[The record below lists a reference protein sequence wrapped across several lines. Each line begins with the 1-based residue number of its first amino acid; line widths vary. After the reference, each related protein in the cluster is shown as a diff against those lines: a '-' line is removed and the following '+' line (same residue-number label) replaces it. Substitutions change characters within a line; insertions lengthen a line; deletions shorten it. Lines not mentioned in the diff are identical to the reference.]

1 MAASAEISLRD
12 VAKALQP
19 LKRDQLISLFV
30 ELQVPLH
37 ALDNSVSDCKGSE
50 VRIRYSQA
58 WLDHDPEANLEKL
71 SAALKQIGKLS
82 LAEEIGP
89 QSRVGRALAPQAVE
103 DVTPDPV
110 APVEGVPEI
119 SELAPSVPSSL
130 NTVATTTPS
139 SPSSSST
146 TTDRVSQVRD
156 TIDQLTDTFS
166 DRMFDTQTE
175 MCDKESKDPSFLNRF
190 RCHLLGLPAA
200 KKAVHVKF
208 FRKSE
213 DEFLKAEN
221 MQKIFAILTRYCDYS
236 NPEILRELVRK
247 FCEAVLQGKMQ
258 EYCEFLERF
267 EKATTVDVFLVA
279 ISARKSLSLAF
290 KAMTVKINKPPSVCT
305 LHEIRMFKEDLAE
318 KSSLHSYG
326 MYIESVSESSV
337 LVVLRFPP
345 SCVGWVL
352 AALTPDFMTTHLLTD
367 VVVDEKQLA
376 IEHTSQR
383 KLVYWYM
390 VYITG
395 RFGICTHTVA
405 EHMY

>member
-1 MAASAEISLRD
+1 MAASSEISLRD

-58 WLDHDPEANLEKL
+58 WLDHDPEANWEKL
-71 SAALKQIGKLS
+71 SAALKQIGMIS

-89 QSRVGRALAPQAVE
+89 QSRVGRTLTPQAME

-110 APVEGVPEI
+110 APVEGVPES
-119 SELAPSVPSSL
+119 SELAPSSL
-130 NTVATTTPS
+130 TTVATTTPS
-139 SPSSSST
+139 SSSSS
-146 TTDRVSQVRD
+146 TDRVSQVRD
-156 TIDQLTDTFS
+156 TIDQLTDTFLDLLS
-166 DRMFDTQTE
+166 DTRSE
-175 MCDKESKDPSFLNRF
+175 MCEKESENPKFLDKF
-190 RCHLLGLPAA
+190 RDRLLGLPVAQ
-200 KKAVHVKF
+200 KAIHAKF
-208 FRKSE
+208 FNDNE
-213 DEFLKAEN
+213 DKILEARN
-221 MQKIFAILTRYCDYS
+221 MRKIFAILFHYCNYR

-247 FCEAVLQGKMQ
+247 FCEAVLQGKMR
-258 EYCEFLERF
+258 EYLHSLERF

-279 ISARKSLSLAF
+279 ISARASLSLAF

-318 KSSLHSYG
+318 RASLHSYG

-345 SCVGWVL
+345 SCVGWIL

-383 KLVYWYM
+383 KLVYGSRASFYM
-390 VYITG
+390 Y
-395 RFGICTHTVA
+395 
-405 EHMY
+405 

>member
-1 MAASAEISLRD
+1 MAASSEISLRN

-58 WLDHDPEANLEKL
+58 WLDHDPEANWEKL
-71 SAALKQIGKLS
+71 SAALKQIGMLS

-89 QSRVGRALAPQAVE
+89 QSRVVRTLTPQAVE

-110 APVEGVPEI
+110 APVEGVPES
-119 SELAPSVPSSL
+119 SELASSVPSSL
-130 NTVATTTPS
+130 TTVATTTPS
-139 SPSSSST
+139 SSS
-146 TTDRVSQVRD
+146 DRVSQVRD
-156 TIDQLTDTFS
+156 TIDQLPDTFLDLLS
-166 DRMFDTQTE
+166 DARSE
-175 MCDKESKDPSFLNRF
+175 MCEKESENPKFLDKF
-190 RCHLLGLPAA
+190 RDHLLGLPVA
-200 KKAVHVKF
+200 KKATHVKF
-208 FRKSE
+208 FRENE
-213 DEFLKAEN
+213 DEILDARS
-221 MQKIFAILTRYCDYS
+221 MRKIFAILTRYCDYR

-247 FCEAVLQGKMQ
+247 FCEAVLQGKMR

-267 EKATTVDVFLVA
+267 EKATTVDVYLMA
-279 ISARKSLSLAF
+279 ISAHKSLSLAF
-290 KAMTVKINKPPSVCT
+290 TRMTVKINKPPSVCT

-318 KSSLHSYG
+318 RASLHSYG

-345 SCVGWVL
+345 NCVGWVL

-383 KLVYWYM
+383 KLVYGSRASFYM
-390 VYITG
+390 Y
-395 RFGICTHTVA
+395 
-405 EHMY
+405 

>member
-1 MAASAEISLRD
+1 MAASASSEISLRD

-58 WLDHDPEANLEKL
+58 WLDHDPEANWEKL
-71 SAALKQIGKLS
+71 SVALKQIGMIS

-89 QSRVGRALAPQAVE
+89 QSRVGRALTPQAVE
-103 DVTPDPV
+103 DVTPDTV
-110 APVEGVPEI
+110 APVEGVPESI
-119 SELAPSVPSSL
+119 ELAPSSL
-130 NTVATTTPS
+130 TTVATTTP
-139 SPSSSST
+139 T
-146 TTDRVSQVRD
+146 RVSQVRD
-156 TIDQLTDTFS
+156 TIYQLTDTFS

-213 DEFLKAEN
+213 DEFLKAVN

-247 FCEAVLQGKMQ
+247 FCEAVLQGKMR
-258 EYCEFLERF
+258 EYLHSLERF

-290 KAMTVKINKPPSVCT
+290 TRMTVKINKPPSVCT

-318 KSSLHSYG
+318 RASLHSYG

-337 LVVLRFPP
+337 RVVLRFPP
-345 SCVGWVL
+345 SCVGWIL

-367 VVVDEKQLA
+367 MVVDEEQLE
-376 IEHTSQR
+376 IKHTPQED
-383 KLVYWYM
+383 LVYA
-390 VYITG
+390 
-395 RFGICTHTVA
+395 HTQ
-405 EHMY
+405 

>member
-1 MAASAEISLRD
+1 MSLSPLVESNATMAASAEISPRH
-12 VAKALQP
+12 VVNALQT
-19 LKRDQLISLFV
+19 LTDDESKELFFQL
-30 ELQVPLH
+30 EVPLNTLNDI
-37 ALDNSVSDCKGSE
+37 AAEQKGNMRRIHYVQKWFDRNVE
-50 VRIRYSQA
+50 VG
-58 WLDHDPEANLEKL
+58 WEKI
-71 SAALKQIGKLS
+71 AAGLRLIGKLA

-89 QSRVGRALAPQAVE
+89 QSRVGRAFTPQAVE

-110 APVEGVPEI
+110 APVEGVPES
-119 SELAPSVPSSL
+119 SELAPSSL
-130 NTVATTTPS
+130 TTVATTTPS
-139 SPSSSST
+139 SSSST
-146 TTDRVSQVRD
+146 TNRVSQVRD

-166 DRMFDTQTE
+166 DRMFDMQTE

-213 DEFLKAEN
+213 DQFLKAEN

-247 FCEAVLQGKMQ
+247 FCEAVLQGKMR

-290 KAMTVKINKPPSVCT
+290 KAMTVKINKPPFVCK

-318 KSSLHSYG
+318 RASLHSYG

-345 SCVGWVL
+345 SCVGWIL

-367 VVVDEKQLA
+367 VVVDEEQLA
-376 IEHTSQR
+376 IEHTSQED
-383 KLVYWYM
+383 LVYAY
-390 VYITG
+390 TQ
-395 RFGICTHTVA
+395 
-405 EHMY
+405 

>member
-58 WLDHDPEANLEKL
+58 WLDHDPEANWEKL
-71 SAALKQIGKLS
+71 SVALKQIGMIS
-82 LAEEIGP
+82 LADEISP
-89 QSRVGRALAPQAVE
+89 QSRVGRALTPQAVE

-110 APVEGVPEI
+110 APVEGVLE
-119 SELAPSVPSSL
+119 SRELAPSSL
-130 NTVATTTPS
+130 TTVATTTPS
-139 SPSSSST
+139 SPS
-146 TTDRVSQVRD
+146 DRVSQVRD
-156 TIDQLTDTFS
+156 IIYQLTDTLS

-247 FCEAVLQGKMQ
+247 FCEAVLQGKMT
-258 EYCEFLERF
+258 EYLHSLERF

-290 KAMTVKINKPPSVCT
+290 TRMTVKINNPPSVCT

-318 KSSLHSYG
+318 RASLHSYG

-337 LVVLRFPP
+337 RVVLRFPP
-345 SCVGWVL
+345 SCVRWIL

-376 IEHTSQR
+376 IEHTSQEE
-383 KLVYWYM
+383 LVYAY
-390 VYITG
+390 TQ
-395 RFGICTHTVA
+395 
-405 EHMY
+405 